1 MSIIDFH
8 SHILPGID
16 DGARNLDTSMAMLE
30 QIREQKVDYMVAT
43 PHFYASKDRIDSF
56 LAKRANAWE
65 LLNGAIKERQFQNA
79 PQFFLGSEVAF
90 FEGISRAEQ
99 IDSLTIGDT
108 NLLLLE
114 MPFVPWTMQNVREVE
129 KLISDRKLHV
139 IIAHLERFIWMPG
152 NKKMIQ
158 SLLELPV
165 TVQINAESFL
175 EWKHRRALL
184 KMFRDGTAHIL
195 GSDCHGAHHR
205 VPNLLE
211 GRMVIEKKA
220 GAEVL
225 HRMDMQGEKLLFG
238 DR

>member
-43 PHFYASKDRIDSF
+43 PHFYASKDRIDAF
-56 LAKRANAWE
+56 LKKRANAWE
-65 LLNGAIKERQFQNA
+65 QLSEAIEKRDFHNA

-90 FEGISRAEQ
+90 FEGISRADQ

-165 TVQINAESFL
+165 TVQINAESLL

-205 VPNLLE
+205 VPDLLE

-220 GAEVL
+220 GADVL
-225 HRMDMQGEKLLFG
+225 HRIDMQGEKLLFG

>member
-30 QIREQKVDYMVAT
+30 QIREKKVAYMVAA
-43 PHFYASKDRIDSF
+43 PHFYASKDRIDAF
-56 LAKRANAWE
+56 LAKRANAWKQLSE
-65 LLNGAIKERQFQNA
+65 AIEERQFHDA

-90 FEGISRAEQ
+90 FDGISRADQ

-129 KLISDRKLHV
+129 QLISDRKLHV

-220 GAEVL
+220 GADVL

>member
-56 LAKRANAWE
+56 LKKRANAWKQLSE
-65 LLNGAIKERQFQNA
+65 AIEERQFHNA

-90 FEGISRAEQ
+90 FEGISRADQ

-129 KLISDRKLHV
+129 KLISDRKLCV

-205 VPNLLE
+205 VPDLFE
-211 GRMVIEKKA
+211 GRKMIEKKA
-220 GAEVL
+220 GADVL
-225 HRMDMQGEKLLFG
+225 HRIDMQGEKLLFG

>member
-1 MSIIDFH
+1 MYIIDFH

-16 DGARNLDTSMAMLE
+16 DGARNMNSAMSMLE
-30 QIREQKVDYMVAT
+30 QVREQKVDYMVAT
-43 PHFYASKDRIDSF
+43 PHFYASQDRIETF
-56 LAKRANAWE
+56 LQRRENAWDAFWS
-65 LLNGAIKERQFQNA
+65 AIQEKGYQNQ
-79 PQFFLGSEVAF
+79 PHIILGSEVAF
-90 FEGISRAEQ
+90 FDGISRAED
-99 IDSLTIGDT
+99 IPELTMRDT
-108 NLLLLE
+108 NILLVE
-114 MPFVPWTMQNVREVE
+114 MPFVPWTDRNIDEIHY
-129 KLISDRKLHV
+129 LIKERNLRV
-139 IIAHLERFIWMPG
+139 LIAHLERFIWMPG

-205 VPNLLE
+205 VPDLLE
-211 GRMVIEKKA
+211 GRKMIEKKA
-220 GAEVL
+220 GADVL
-225 HRMDMQGEKLLFG
+225 HRIDMQGEKLLFG